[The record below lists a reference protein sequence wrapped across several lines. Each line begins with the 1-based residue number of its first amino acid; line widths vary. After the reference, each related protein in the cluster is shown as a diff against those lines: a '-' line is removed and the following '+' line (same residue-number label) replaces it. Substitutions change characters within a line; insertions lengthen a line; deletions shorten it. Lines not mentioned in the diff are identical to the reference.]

1 MDIISEEL
9 VDEIWQDSAELDPVQ
24 GAREMQKVAK
34 SQPDLLAFVF
44 EFTQDLDHE
53 VKELAMYMYYNV
65 YKMFQKS
72 FKKRIKK
79 ISAEKV
85 IECFERNED
94 FIVSLEGTHEKFYD
108 RIARVQLSTQPYVMK
123 YVLDTLFEM
132 DDEEDPIELTEDD
145 KGYLFLIFKTV
156 VELLNEATDLNL

>member
-65 YKMFQKS
+65 YKMFQES
-72 FKKRIKK
+72 FKKRIRK

-108 RIARVQLSTQPYVMK
+108 RIARVHLSTQPYVMK
-123 YVLDTLFEM
+123 YVLDSLFEM
-132 DDEEDPIELTEDD
+132 DDEEDPVELTEDD

-156 VELLNEATDLNL
+156 IELLNEATDK